1 VRLGACPY
9 APGRRAGHTRCM
21 MQMAN
26 GAHAGAEEPS
36 KPIRVLLA
44 DDHPMIRRGLMSL
57 LSTLPGVEVVGEA
70 GTGRE
75 VLREAALARPD
86 VVVMD
91 LRMPEL
97 DGVETTRRLAREHP
111 QVAVLV
117 LTMFDEDQLISE
129 ALAAGA
135 RGYLLKGAEQDEIER
150 AIRAVAAGDVIFSA
164 LVADRVLRGVTAPAP
179 ALPALSEREGQV
191 LDLIATGLGNEAIA
205 GRLALAPKT
214 VGNHISSIFLKLGVA
229 TRSEAIVL
237 ARNAGLGRG
246 N

>member
-1 VRLGACPY
+1 MT
-9 APGRRAGHTRCM
+9 HIE
-21 MQMAN
+21 
-26 GAHAGAEEPS
+26 AGAPEGPRPAQ
-36 KPIRVLLA
+36 PIRVLLA
-44 DDHPMIRRGLMSL
+44 DDHPMIRRGLTSL

-75 VLREAALARPD
+75 VLREAALARPN

-97 DGVETTRRLAREHP
+97 DGVETTRRLARDHP
-111 QVAVLV
+111 DVAVLV

-164 LVADRVLRGVTAPAP
+164 TVADRVLRGMTAPAP

-191 LDLIATGLGNEAIA
+191 LDLIATGLGNDAIA
-205 GRLALAPKT
+205 RRLSLAPKT

-237 ARNAGLGRG
+237 AREAGLGRR
-246 N
+246 

>member
-1 VRLGACPY
+1 
-9 APGRRAGHTRCM
+9 M
-21 MQMAN
+21 MHVEA
-26 GAHAGAEEPS
+26 GAHEGAHTHAEPV
-36 KPIRVLLA
+36 RVLLA

-57 LSTLPGVEVVGEA
+57 LSTLPGVLVVGEA

-75 VLREAALARPD
+75 VLREAALSRPD

-91 LRMPEL
+91 LRMPDL
-97 DGVETTRRLAREHP
+97 DGVETTRRLTRDQPE
-111 QVAVLV
+111 VAVLV
-117 LTMFDEDQLISE
+117 LTMFDEDQLITE

-164 LVADRVLRGVTAPAP
+164 TVADRILRAMAAPTP

-191 LDLIATGLGNEAIA
+191 LDLIAAGLGNETIA
-205 GRLALAPKT
+205 RRLSLAPKT

-246 N
+246 G

>member
-1 VRLGACPY
+1 
-9 APGRRAGHTRCM
+9 M

-97 DGVETTRRLAREHP
+97 DGVETTRRLARAHP

>member
-1 VRLGACPY
+1 
-9 APGRRAGHTRCM
+9 M
-21 MQMAN
+21 
-26 GAHAGAEEPS
+26 
-36 KPIRVLLA
+36 LLA
-44 DDHPMIRRGLMSL
+44 DDHPMIRRGLVSL
-57 LSTLPGVEVVGEA
+57 LSTLPGVLVVGEA

-75 VLREAALARPD
+75 VLREAALSRPD

-97 DGVETTRRLAREHP
+97 DGVETTRRLARDHP
-111 QVAVLV
+111 EVAVLV
-117 LTMFDEDQLISE
+117 LTMFDEDQLITE

-164 LVADRVLRGVTAPAP
+164 TVADRILRAMAVPTP

-191 LDLIATGLGNEAIA
+191 LDLIAAGLGNDAIA
-205 GRLALAPKT
+205 RRLALAPKT

-237 ARNAGLGRG
+237 ARDAGLGRG
-246 N
+246 G

>member
-1 VRLGACPY
+1 MISRDADVPDGAAPDG
-9 APGRRAGHTRCM
+9 APGAV
-21 MQMAN
+21 
-26 GAHAGAEEPS
+26 
-36 KPIRVLLA
+36 KPIRVVLA

-70 GTGRE
+70 GTGRQ
-75 VLREAALARPD
+75 VLREAALSRPD

-97 DGVETTRRLAREHP
+97 DGVETTRLLRRDHP
-111 QVAVLV
+111 DIAVLV
-117 LTMFDEDQLISE
+117 LTMFDENQLINE

-150 AIRAVAAGDVIFSA
+150 AIRAVAAGDAIFSST
-164 LVADRVLRGVTAPAP
+164 VADRILSGVAAPAP
-179 ALPALSEREGQV
+179 DSALPGLSERERQV
-191 LDLIATGLGNEAIA
+191 LDLIAAGLGNDTIA
-205 GRLALAPKT
+205 HRLNLAPKT

-237 ARNAGLGRG
+237 ARDAGFGRG
-246 N
+246 E